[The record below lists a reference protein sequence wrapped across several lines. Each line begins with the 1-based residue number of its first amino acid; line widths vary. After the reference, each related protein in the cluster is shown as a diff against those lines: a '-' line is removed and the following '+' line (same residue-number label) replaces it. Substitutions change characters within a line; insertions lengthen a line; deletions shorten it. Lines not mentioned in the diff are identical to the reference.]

1 MKVHG
6 SKMLSRLGLFATL
19 SLIVLGL
26 SQPAHSSPITT
37 PTGLNAGDQYR
48 LAFVTTGQRDPLSSN
63 IADYNA
69 FVTAAAN
76 TQAALVALGTM
87 WTAIASTNSV
97 DARDNTATNPF
108 NAAHTDVPIYL
119 LDGATKIADN
129 NADLW
134 DGSLDHAL
142 SVNETGGNG
151 PLTVRTGTEADG
163 TATPV
168 GAGGALGTAGSTLI
182 GFSTASGG
190 DWIAASTLSQTVTL
204 HFYGL
209 SDVLTFTDT
218 TPVAAPG
225 GIIIL
230 GLGIAALGRAR
241 WRKGIRRKRI

>member
-6 SKMLSRLGLFATL
+6 SDSRRPFGLLAAI

-37 PTGLNAGDQYR
+37 PTGLVAGDQYR

-76 TQAALVALGTM
+76 TQAALAALGTV
-87 WTAIASTNSV
+87 WTAIASTNAT
-97 DARDNTATNPF
+97 DARDNTGTNPF
-108 NAAHTDVPIYL
+108 NAAHADVPVYL
-119 LDGATKIADN
+119 LDGTTKIADG

-134 DGSLDHAL
+134 DGTLDHAL
-142 SVNETGGNG
+142 SVNETGGAG
-151 PLTVRTGTEADG
+151 SLTVRTGTETDG
-163 TATPV
+163 TATPI
-168 GAGGALGTAGSTLI
+168 GLGGALGTAGNTLI

-190 DWIAASTLSQTVTL
+190 DWIAANTLSQTVTL

-209 SDVLTFTDT
+209 SDVLTFTGT
-218 TPVAAPG
+218 TPITAPS
-225 GIIIL
+225 GIVFL
-230 GLGIAALGRAR
+230 FLGIAALGQAR
-241 WRKGIRRKRI
+241 RRKRNEGQ

>member
-1 MKVHG
+1 MKV
-6 SKMLSRLGLFATL
+6 LGPNTL
-19 SLIVLGL
+19 RQIGLLAVVSLIVLGL
-26 SQPAHSSPITT
+26 SQPAQSSPITT
-37 PTGLNAGDQYR
+37 PTGLNPGDQYR
-48 LAFVTTGQRDPLSSN
+48 LAFVTSSQRDPLSSN

-69 FVTAAAN
+69 FVTAAAS
-76 TQAALVALGTM
+76 TQAALVALGTV

-97 DARDNTATNPF
+97 DARDNTGTNPF
-108 NAAHTDVPIYL
+108 NAAHADVPIYL
-119 LDGATKIADN
+119 LDGTTKIADN

-163 TATPV
+163 TATPI
-168 GAGGALGTAGSTLI
+168 GSGGALGTPGATLI
-182 GFSTASGG
+182 GFSTASGA

-209 SDVLTFTDT
+209 SDVLTFTNS

-225 GIIIL
+225 GVAIL
-230 GLGIAALGRAR
+230 GLGIVVLGRM
-241 WRKGIRRKRI
+241 RRRERR